1 LIFVLCEKNC
11 GSGDL
16 HSPSPLYKKN
26 SEIII
31 LYQRVD
37 IYRGLQ
43 DTNVYITTY
52 GKIKLYIFL
61 GTNDLVRCFHCG
73 GGLTSWE
80 AEDNP
85 WVEHAHWFPQCVFLR
100 QNKGEEFIQIIS
112 SMVDQLAVE
121 QQNQQ
126 VYILL
131 TKQKSMN
138 VVSVKYIVL

>member
-1 LIFVLCEKNC
+1 MF
-11 GSGDL
+11 
-16 HSPSPLYKKN
+16 
-26 SEIII
+26 
-31 LYQRVD
+31 
-37 IYRGLQ
+37 
-43 DTNVYITTY
+43 TTY
-52 GKIKLYIFL
+52 GKLKLYIFL

-131 TKQKSMN
+131 TKQKSMI